1 MGQFSMAPFIILLF
15 LLLSSASA
23 NDVEDAKK
31 DDPNLKIESSKEAGK
46 EEEGKQ
52 DSDGKELKDDY
63 DWKGHEEKNKE
74 KEKTLE
80 DELLK
85 LLIESESSG
94 KKGKGQTTVE
104 IQHLSNKNE
113 SNGEKGYKWKEIV
126 EKGNSGKDALN
137 KTALL
142 KNQKEN
148 LQRAE
153 QSVTKKVEGKGEK
166 KIDARENLT
175 NSDAKKNARQ
185 IELEQ
190 KDKELEE

>member
-1 MGQFSMAPFIILLF
+1 MG
-15 LLLSSASA
+15 
-23 NDVEDAKK
+23 
-31 DDPNLKIESSKEAGK
+31 
-46 EEEGKQ
+46 
-52 DSDGKELKDDY
+52 ELKDDY
-63 DWKGHEEKNKE
+63 DWKGHEEKKKE

-126 EKGNSGKDALN
+126 EKGSSGKDALN

-153 QSVTKKVEGKGEK
+153 QSVTKKVERNDQKGKL
-166 KIDARENLT
+166 AQP
-175 NSDAKKNARQ
+175 KNARVK
-185 IELEQ
+185 ELEQ
-190 KDKELEE
+190 KDKELEEADHGLE